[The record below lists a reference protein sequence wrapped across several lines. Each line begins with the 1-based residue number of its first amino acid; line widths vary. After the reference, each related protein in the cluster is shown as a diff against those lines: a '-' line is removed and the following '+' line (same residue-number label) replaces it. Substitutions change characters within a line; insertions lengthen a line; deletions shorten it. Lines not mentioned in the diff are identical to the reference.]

1 MKIQQK
7 TETTIVLTS
16 EDVQCIVKEYLESKG
31 YKIDDIYPQTKTVYT
46 DHMDTY
52 GRVDFDGFKI
62 KANTLDGIKILN

>member
-31 YKIDDIYPQTKTVYT
+31 YKIDDIYPQIKTVYT
-46 DHMDTY
+46 DHMDY
-52 GRVDFDGFKI
+52 GGEEFDGFKI
-62 KANTLDGIKILN
+62 KADTLSGVNILD